1 MFFEVYSND
10 NSIIYNSKT
19 TFNFKT
25 GILSIIIDNIITGNI
40 IIHSIY
46 NNSNDAIEIKK
57 TIIDKDHFHI
67 SLNND
72 NSKLIV
78 TPLDTRYKKIFP
90 NEIKDLNNLMTMTL
104 IKTVNDIS
112 YHVEDFN
119 LENDENDFY
128 FNISNIT
135 IQNGD
140 YLFIPYYNGFE
151 YHAKIVD

>member
-10 NSIIYNSKT
+10 NSIIYNSKK

-78 TPLDTRYKKIFP
+78 TPLESRYKK
-90 NEIKDLNNLMTMTL
+90 
-104 IKTVNDIS
+104 
-112 YHVEDFN
+112 
-119 LENDENDFY
+119 
-128 FNISNIT
+128 NIS
-135 IQNGD
+135 
-140 YLFIPYYNGFE
+140 
-151 YHAKIVD
+151 